1 MTEKRIQR
9 LKRKLQEARFQIL
22 AKAPEF
28 SELLYSMLYVAVE
41 DIQRISTNGSCIFVN
56 PDWLQGLP
64 VVSLEVMLAHQIM
77 HIELGHIDR
86 PRYYAGDRYHLA
98 CDIVANSHLRA
109 MGYEYDALPRVGKLY
124 HTTFHPVTEGIDLTA
139 EEAFRQVPFDP
150 AALRDK
156 KDVRYVIDS
165 ETYWDRKEDRGEH
178 GVVLLSPQDEDP
190 EDLRIDS
197 ERLINKE
204 KKHGFLRA
212 HPEDMRARSGLFRDK
227 TPERRRT
234 EQGPQTEEQELAPLL
249 ESLRRSRK
257 QNEHTAAADAEHR
270 IWQKPNDPQLDWRYL
285 LDSFLQEELC
295 DYSFLPPDKR
305 QQDSEFFL
313 PDFNET
319 TLVPLDI
326 LFAVDTSGSIDE
338 EQLTEVYAEISGAIE
353 QFNNQLNG
361 ILIFFDT
368 RVYPPIRF
376 SEVGDLG
383 SVTPTGGGG
392 TDFSCLFRYVSAMG
406 LQPASIVIF
415 TDGQGE
421 IPDESAAENIPV
433 LWLLSRKEADITWG
447 KRAVLSRSNS
457 V

>member
-1 MTEKRIQR
+1 M
-9 LKRKLQEARFQIL
+9 
-22 AKAPEF
+22 
-28 SELLYSMLYVAVE
+28 
-41 DIQRISTNGSCIFVN
+41 
-56 PDWLQGLP
+56 
-64 VVSLEVMLAHQIM
+64 
-77 HIELGHIDR
+77 
-86 PRYYAGDRYHLA
+86 
-98 CDIVANSHLRA
+98 
-109 MGYEYDALPRVGKLY
+109 
-124 HTTFHPVTEGIDLTA
+124 
-139 EEAFRQVPFDP
+139 
-150 AALRDK
+150 
-156 KDVRYVIDS
+156 
-165 ETYWDRKEDRGEH
+165 
-178 GVVLLSPQDEDP
+178 
-190 EDLRIDS
+190 
-197 ERLINKE
+197 
-204 KKHGFLRA
+204 
-212 HPEDMRARSGLFRDK
+212 
-227 TPERRRT
+227 
-234 EQGPQTEEQELAPLL
+234 EQGPQTEERELAPLL
-249 ESLRRSRK
+249 ESLRRSKK

-338 EQLTEVYAEISGAIE
+338 EQLAEVYAEICGAIE
-353 QFNNQLNG
+353 QFNNQING
-361 ILIFFDT
+361 ILVFFDT
-368 RVYPPIRF
+368 CVYPPIRF

-433 LWLLSRKEADITWG
+433 MWLLSRKEADIIWG